1 MKKII
6 IFLIILCTLT
16 GCLKRDTMEGIE
28 IYTTVYPLEY
38 ITNRLYGDNS
48 TIKSIYP
55 NGVDPFT
62 YPSLTEK
69 QLSDYSAASLYIF
82 NGLTSEKDYVVPLF
96 NNNKNLKI
104 INASL
109 SMKTSYGNEE
119 LWLDPS
125 NFLQLTQNIRNGFE
139 EYISNYYLL
148 EEIKQN
154 YESLKLEVS
163 KLDAN
168 LTVIGTNA
176 DFNTIV
182 VTDDL
187 FLFLKKYNI
196 NVLSLDKDT
205 LTNKTLNDVKS
216 LMSEEKISYI
226 FARKDEELS
235 DEVKALVE
243 EYNIEVVYIHTLSNL
258 TNEEKE
264 NGSTYLTIMN
274 ENIEKLKNELY
285 RKFLD

>member
-48 TIKSIYP
+48 TVKSIYP
-55 NGVDPFT
+55 NGIDPFT

-196 NVLSLDKDT
+196 NVLSLDKDN

-285 RKFLD
+285 N

>member
-1 MKKII
+1 MKKIV
-6 IFLIILCTLT
+6 IFLIVLFSLT
-16 GCLKRDTMEGIE
+16 GCLKRDTMEGID

-38 ITNRLYGDNS
+38 ITNRLYGNNS
-48 TIKSIYP
+48 NIKSIYP

-62 YPSLTEK
+62 YPSLTDK
-69 QLSDYSAASLYIF
+69 QLLDYSEASLYIF
-82 NGLTSEKDYVVPLF
+82 NGLSSEKDYVVPLF

-109 SMKTSYGNEE
+109 SMKTSYGVEE

-139 EYISNYYLL
+139 EYVSNYYLL
-148 EEIKQN
+148 EEIKEN
-154 YESLKLEVS
+154 YESLKLDVS

-176 DFNTIV
+176 DFDTIV

-196 NVLSLDKDT
+196 NVISLDKDT
-205 LTNKTLNDVKS
+205 LNNKTLNDVKS
-216 LMSEEKISYI
+216 LISDGKISYI
-226 FARKDEELS
+226 FARKDEVLDDVVNS
-235 DEVKALVE
+235 LVND
-243 EYNIEVVYIHTLSNL
+243 YNIDVSYIHTLSNL
-258 TNEEKE
+258 TTEELN

-285 RKFLD
+285 N

>member
-6 IFLIILCTLT
+6 IFLIVLCTLT

-38 ITNRLYGDNS
+38 ITNRLYGNNS
-48 TIKSIYP
+48 TVRSIYP
-55 NGVDPFT
+55 NGVNPFT

-69 QLSDYSAASLYIF
+69 QLSDYSVASLYIF
-82 NGLTSEKDYVVPLF
+82 NGLTAEKDYVVPLF
-96 NNNKNLKI
+96 NHNKDLKI

-148 EEIKQN
+148 EEIKKN
-154 YESLKLEVS
+154 YEDLKLEVS

-168 LTVIGTNA
+168 LTVIGSNA

-196 NVLSLDKDT
+196 NVISLDKDS

-216 LMSEEKISYI
+216 LMGEEKISYI
-226 FARKDEELS
+226 FAKKDEELS
-235 DEVKALVE
+235 DEIKSLVD
-243 EYNIEVVYIHTLSNL
+243 EYKVEVVYIHTLANL

-285 RKFLD
+285 N

>member
-6 IFLIILCTLT
+6 TFLLILFTLT

-38 ITNRLYGDNS
+38 ISNRLYGNNS

-96 NNNKNLKI
+96 NHNKNLKI

-109 SMKTSYGNEE
+109 SMKTTYGNEE

-148 EEIKQN
+148 EEIKKN
-154 YESLKLEVS
+154 YEDLKLEVS

-182 VTDDL
+182 VTNDL

-196 NVLSLDKDT
+196 NVLSLDKDS
-205 LTNKTLNDVKS
+205 LTNKTLNDVKG
-216 LMSEEKISYI
+216 LLEEKKISYI
-226 FARKDEELS
+226 FQPKGEEITE
-235 DEVKALVE
+235 EVKALID
-243 EYNIEVVYIHTLSNL
+243 EYKIELVSLHTLSNL
-258 TNEEKE
+258 TNEEKD

-285 RKFLD
+285 N

>member
-6 IFLIILCTLT
+6 IFLIVLCTLT

-38 ITNRLYGDNS
+38 ITNRLYGNNS
-48 TIKSIYP
+48 TVKSIYP

-69 QLSDYSAASLYIF
+69 QLSDYSVASLYIF
-82 NGLTSEKDYVVPLF
+82 NGLTAEKDYVVPLF
-96 NNNKNLKI
+96 NHNKDLKI

-148 EEIKQN
+148 EEIKKN
-154 YESLKLEVS
+154 YEDLKLEVS

-168 LTVIGTNA
+168 LTVIGSNA

-196 NVLSLDKDT
+196 NVISLDKDS

-216 LMSEEKISYI
+216 LMGEEKISYI
-226 FARKDEELS
+226 FAKKDEELS
-235 DEVKALVE
+235 DEIKSLVD
-243 EYNIEVVYIHTLSNL
+243 EYKVEVVYIHTLANL

-285 RKFLD
+285 N

>member
-285 RKFLD
+285 N

>member
-1 MKKII
+1 MKKIV
-6 IFLIILCTLT
+6 IFLIVLFSLT
-16 GCLKRDTMEGIE
+16 GCLKRDTMEGID

-38 ITNRLYGDNS
+38 ITNRLYGNNS
-48 TIKSIYP
+48 NIKSIYP

-62 YPSLTEK
+62 YPSLTDK
-69 QLSDYSAASLYIF
+69 QLLDYSEASLYIF
-82 NGLTSEKDYVVPLF
+82 NGLSSEKDYVVPLF

-109 SMKTSYGNEE
+109 SMKTSYGVEE

-139 EYISNYYLL
+139 EYVSNYYLL
-148 EEIKQN
+148 EEIKEN
-154 YESLKLEVS
+154 YESLKLDVS

-176 DFNTIV
+176 DFDTIV

-196 NVLSLDKDT
+196 NVISLDKDT
-205 LTNKTLNDVKS
+205 LNNKTLNDVKS
-216 LMSEEKISYI
+216 LISDGKISYI
-226 FARKDEELS
+226 FARKDEVLDDVVNS
-235 DEVKALVE
+235 LVND
-243 EYNIEVVYIHTLSNL
+243 YNIEVSYIHTLSNL
-258 TNEEKE
+258 TTEEIN

-285 RKFLD
+285 N

>member
-6 IFLIILCTLT
+6 IFLIVLCTLT

-38 ITNRLYGDNS
+38 ITNRLYGNNS
-48 TIKSIYP
+48 TVKSIYP

-69 QLSDYSAASLYIF
+69 QLSDYSVASLYIF
-82 NGLTSEKDYVVPLF
+82 NGLTAEKDYVVPLF
-96 NNNKNLKI
+96 NHNKDLKI

-148 EEIKQN
+148 EEIKKN
-154 YESLKLEVS
+154 YEDLKLEVS

-168 LTVIGTNA
+168 LTVIGSNA

-196 NVLSLDKDT
+196 NVISLDKDS

-216 LMSEEKISYI
+216 LMGEEKISYI
-226 FARKDEELS
+226 FAKKDEELS
-235 DEVKALVE
+235 DEVKSLVD
-243 EYNIEVVYIHTLSNL
+243 EYKVEVVYIHTLANL

-285 RKFLD
+285 N

>member
-48 TIKSIYP
+48 TVKSIYP
-55 NGVDPFT
+55 NGIDPFT

-226 FARKDEELS
+226 CARKHEELS

-285 RKFLD
+285 N

>member
-6 IFLIILCTLT
+6 IFLIVLCTLT

-38 ITNRLYGDNS
+38 ITNRLYGNNS

-69 QLSDYSAASLYIF
+69 QLSDYSVASLYIF
-82 NGLTSEKDYVVPLF
+82 NGLTAEKDYVVPLF
-96 NNNKNLKI
+96 NHNKDLKI

-148 EEIKQN
+148 EEIKKN
-154 YESLKLEVS
+154 YEDLKLEVS

-168 LTVIGTNA
+168 LTVIGSNA

-196 NVLSLDKDT
+196 NVISLDKDS

-216 LMSEEKISYI
+216 LMGEEKISYI
-226 FARKDEELS
+226 FAKKDEELS
-235 DEVKALVE
+235 DEVKSLVD
-243 EYNIEVVYIHTLSNL
+243 EYKVEVVYIHTLANL

-285 RKFLD
+285 N

>member
-1 MKKII
+1 MKKIV
-6 IFLIILCTLT
+6 IFLIVLFSLT
-16 GCLKRDTMEGIE
+16 GCLKRDTMEGID

-38 ITNRLYGDNS
+38 ITNRLYGNNS
-48 TIKSIYP
+48 NIKSIYP

-62 YPSLTEK
+62 YPNLTDK
-69 QLSDYSAASLYIF
+69 QLLDYSEASLYIF
-82 NGLTSEKDYVVPLF
+82 NGLSSEKDYVVPLF
-96 NNNKNLKI
+96 NNNKDLKI

-109 SMKTSYGNEE
+109 SMKTSYGVEE

-139 EYISNYYLL
+139 EYVSNYYLL
-148 EEIKQN
+148 EEIKEN
-154 YESLKLEVS
+154 YESLKLDVS

-176 DFNTIV
+176 DFDTIV

-196 NVLSLDKDT
+196 NVISLDKDT
-205 LTNKTLNDVKS
+205 LNNKTLNDVKS
-216 LMSEEKISYI
+216 LISDGKISYI
-226 FARKDEELS
+226 FARKDEVLDDVVNS
-235 DEVKALVE
+235 LVND
-243 EYNIEVVYIHTLSNL
+243 YDIEVSYIHTLSNL
-258 TNEEKE
+258 TTEELN
-264 NGSTYLTIMN
+264 NGSTYLTIMS

-285 RKFLD
+285 N

>member
-6 IFLIILCTLT
+6 IFLIVLCTLT

-38 ITNRLYGDNS
+38 ITNRLYGNNS
-48 TIKSIYP
+48 TVKSIYP
-55 NGVDPFT
+55 NGIDPFT

-69 QLSDYSAASLYIF
+69 QLSDYSIASLYIF

-96 NNNKNLKI
+96 KHNKDLKI

-148 EEIKQN
+148 EEIKKN
-154 YESLKLEVS
+154 YEDLKLEVS

-168 LTVIGTNA
+168 LTVIGSNA

-196 NVLSLDKDT
+196 NVISLDKDS

-216 LMSEEKISYI
+216 LMGEEKISYI
-226 FARKDEELS
+226 FAKKDEELS
-235 DEVKALVE
+235 DEVKSLVD
-243 EYNIEVVYIHTLSNL
+243 EYKVEVVYIHTLANL

-285 RKFLD
+285 N

>member
-38 ITNRLYGDNS
+38 ITNRLYGNNS
-48 TIKSIYP
+48 TVKSIYP
-55 NGVDPFT
+55 NGIDPFT

-285 RKFLD
+285 N

>member
-55 NGVDPFT
+55 NGIDPFT

-196 NVLSLDKDT
+196 NVLSLDKDN

-285 RKFLD
+285 N

>member
-6 IFLIILCTLT
+6 IFLIVLCTLT

-38 ITNRLYGDNS
+38 ITNRLYGNNS
-48 TIKSIYP
+48 TVKSIYP

-82 NGLTSEKDYVVPLF
+82 NGLTAEKDYVVPLF
-96 NNNKNLKI
+96 NHNKDLKI

-148 EEIKQN
+148 EEIKKN
-154 YESLKLEVS
+154 YEDLKLEVS

-168 LTVIGTNA
+168 LTVIGSNA

-196 NVLSLDKDT
+196 NVMSLDKDS

-216 LMSEEKISYI
+216 LMGEEKISYI
-226 FARKDEELS
+226 FAKKDEKLS
-235 DEVKALVE
+235 DEVKALVD
-243 EYNIEVVYIHTLSNL
+243 EYKVEVVYIHTLANL

-285 RKFLD
+285 N

>member
-1 MKKII
+1 
-6 IFLIILCTLT
+6 
-16 GCLKRDTMEGIE
+16 MEGIE

-55 NGVDPFT
+55 NGIDPFT

-285 RKFLD
+285 N

>member
-6 IFLIILCTLT
+6 IFLIVLCTLT

-38 ITNRLYGDNS
+38 ITDRLYGNNS
-48 TIKSIYP
+48 TVKSIYP

-82 NGLTSEKDYVVPLF
+82 NGLTAEKDYVVPLF
-96 NNNKNLKI
+96 NHNKDLKI

-148 EEIKQN
+148 DEIKKN
-154 YESLKLEVS
+154 YEDLKLEVS

-168 LTVIGTNA
+168 LTVIGSNA

-196 NVLSLDKDT
+196 NVMSLDKDS

-216 LMSEEKISYI
+216 LIGEEKISYI
-226 FARKDEELS
+226 FAKKDEKLS
-235 DEVKALVE
+235 DEVKALVD
-243 EYNIEVVYIHTLSNL
+243 EYKVEVVYIHTLANL

-285 RKFLD
+285 N

>member
-6 IFLIILCTLT
+6 IFLIVLCTLT

-38 ITNRLYGDNS
+38 ITDRLYGNNS
-48 TIKSIYP
+48 TVKSIYP

-82 NGLTSEKDYVVPLF
+82 NGLTAEKDYVVPLF
-96 NNNKNLKI
+96 NHNKDLKI

-148 EEIKQN
+148 DEIKKN
-154 YESLKLEVS
+154 YEDLKLEVS

-168 LTVIGTNA
+168 LTVIGSNA

-182 VTDDL
+182 ATDDL

-196 NVLSLDKDT
+196 NVISLDKDS
-205 LTNKTLNDVKS
+205 LNNKTLNDVKS
-216 LMSEEKISYI
+216 LMGEEKISYI
-226 FARKDEELS
+226 FAKKDEELS
-235 DEVKALVE
+235 DEIKALVD
-243 EYNIEVVYIHTLSNL
+243 EYKVEVVYIHTLANL

-285 RKFLD
+285 N

>member
-6 IFLIILCTLT
+6 IFLIVLCTLT

-38 ITNRLYGDNS
+38 ITNRLYGNNS
-48 TIKSIYP
+48 TVKSIYP

-82 NGLTSEKDYVVPLF
+82 NGLTAEKDYVVPLF
-96 NNNKNLKI
+96 NHNKDLKI

-148 EEIKQN
+148 EEIKKN
-154 YESLKLEVS
+154 YEDLKLEVS

-168 LTVIGTNA
+168 LTVIGSNA

-196 NVLSLDKDT
+196 NVMSLDKDS

-216 LMSEEKISYI
+216 LIGEEKISYI
-226 FARKDEELS
+226 FAKKDEKLS
-235 DEVKALVE
+235 DEVKALVD
-243 EYNIEVVYIHTLSNL
+243 EYKVEVVYIHTLANL

-285 RKFLD
+285 N

>member
-6 IFLIILCTLT
+6 IFLIVLCTLT

-28 IYTTVYPLEY
+28 IYTTVYPLDY
-38 ITNRLYGDNS
+38 ITNRLYGNNS
-48 TIKSIYP
+48 TVKSIYP

-69 QLSDYSAASLYIF
+69 QLSDYSVASLYIF
-82 NGLTSEKDYVVPLF
+82 NGLTAEKDYVVPLF
-96 NNNKNLKI
+96 NHNKDLKI

-148 EEIKQN
+148 EEIKKN
-154 YESLKLEVS
+154 YEDLKLEVS

-196 NVLSLDKDT
+196 NVISLDKDS

-216 LMSEEKISYI
+216 LMEEEKISYI
-226 FARKDEELS
+226 FAKKDEELS
-235 DEVKALVE
+235 DEVKSLVD
-243 EYNIEVVYIHTLSNL
+243 EYKVEVVYIHTLANL

-285 RKFLD
+285 N

>member
-6 IFLIILCTLT
+6 IFLIVLCTLT

-38 ITNRLYGDNS
+38 ITNRLYGNNS
-48 TIKSIYP
+48 TVKSIYP

-82 NGLTSEKDYVVPLF
+82 NGLTAEKDYVVPLF
-96 NNNKNLKI
+96 NHNKDLKI

-148 EEIKQN
+148 EEIKKN
-154 YESLKLEVS
+154 YEDLKLEVS

-168 LTVIGTNA
+168 LTVIGSNA

-196 NVLSLDKDT
+196 NVMSLDKDS

-216 LMSEEKISYI
+216 LMGEEKISYI
-226 FARKDEELS
+226 FAKKDEELS
-235 DEVKALVE
+235 DEVKALVD
-243 EYNIEVVYIHTLSNL
+243 EYKVEVVYIHTLANL

-285 RKFLD
+285 N

>member
-55 NGVDPFT
+55 NGIDPFT

-176 DFNTIV
+176 DFNTMV
-182 VTDDL
+182 VTEDL

-285 RKFLD
+285 N

>member
-196 NVLSLDKDT
+196 NVLSLDKDN

-243 EYNIEVVYIHTLSNL
+243 EYNVEVVYIHTLSNL

-285 RKFLD
+285 N

>member
-1 MKKII
+1 MKKIV
-6 IFLIILCTLT
+6 IFLIVLFSLT
-16 GCLKRDTMEGIE
+16 GCLKRDTMEGID

-38 ITNRLYGDNS
+38 ITNRLYGNNS
-48 TIKSIYP
+48 NIKSIYP

-62 YPSLTEK
+62 YPSLTDK
-69 QLSDYSAASLYIF
+69 QLLDYSEASLYIF
-82 NGLTSEKDYVVPLF
+82 NGLSSEKDYVVPLF

-109 SMKTSYGNEE
+109 SMKTSYGVEE

-139 EYISNYYLL
+139 EYVSNYYLL
-148 EEIKQN
+148 EEIKEN
-154 YESLKLEVS
+154 YESLKLDVS

-176 DFNTIV
+176 DFDTIV

-196 NVLSLDKDT
+196 NVISLDKDT
-205 LTNKTLNDVKS
+205 LNNKTLNDVKS
-216 LMSEEKISYI
+216 LISDGKISYI
-226 FARKDEELS
+226 FARKDEVLDDVVNS
-235 DEVKALVE
+235 LVND
-243 EYNIEVVYIHTLSNL
+243 YDIEVSYIHTLSNL
-258 TNEEKE
+258 TTEEIN

-285 RKFLD
+285 N

>member
-6 IFLIILCTLT
+6 IFLIVLCTLT

-38 ITNRLYGDNS
+38 ITNRLYGNNS
-48 TIKSIYP
+48 TVKSIYP

-82 NGLTSEKDYVVPLF
+82 NGLTAEKDYVVPLF
-96 NNNKNLKI
+96 NHNKDLKI

-148 EEIKQN
+148 EEIKKN
-154 YESLKLEVS
+154 YEDLKLEVS

-168 LTVIGTNA
+168 LTVIGSNA

-196 NVLSLDKDT
+196 NVMSLDKDS

-216 LMSEEKISYI
+216 LIGEEKISYI
-226 FARKDEELS
+226 FAKKDEKLS
-235 DEVKALVE
+235 DEVKALVD
-243 EYNIEVVYIHTLSNL
+243 EYKVEVVYIHTLANL
-258 TNEEKE
+258 TNEEK
-264 NGSTYLTIMN
+264 
-274 ENIEKLKNELY
+274 
-285 RKFLD
+285 

>member
-28 IYTTVYPLEY
+28 IYTTVYTLEY

-55 NGVDPFT
+55 NGIDPFT

-285 RKFLD
+285 N

>member
-48 TIKSIYP
+48 TVKSIYP

-196 NVLSLDKDT
+196 NVLSLDKDN

-285 RKFLD
+285 N

>member
-1 MKKII
+1 MKKIV
-6 IFLIILCTLT
+6 IFLIVLFSLT
-16 GCLKRDTMEGIE
+16 GCLKRDTMEGID

-38 ITNRLYGDNS
+38 ITNRLYGNNS
-48 TIKSIYP
+48 NIKSIYP

-62 YPSLTEK
+62 YPSLTDK
-69 QLSDYSAASLYIF
+69 QLSDYSEASLYIF
-82 NGLTSEKDYVVPLF
+82 NGLSSEKDYVVPLF
-96 NNNKNLKI
+96 NNNKDLKI

-109 SMKTSYGNEE
+109 SMKTSYGVEE

-139 EYISNYYLL
+139 EYVSNYYLL
-148 EEIKQN
+148 EEIKEN
-154 YESLKLEVS
+154 YESLKLDVS

-176 DFNTIV
+176 DFDTIV

-196 NVLSLDKDT
+196 NVISLDKDT
-205 LTNKTLNDVKS
+205 LNNKTLNDVKS
-216 LMSEEKISYI
+216 LISDGKISYI
-226 FARKDEELS
+226 FARKDEVLDDVVNS
-235 DEVKALVE
+235 LVND
-243 EYNIEVVYIHTLSNL
+243 YDIEVSYIHTLSNL
-258 TNEEKE
+258 TTEELN

-285 RKFLD
+285 N

>member
-48 TIKSIYP
+48 TVKSIYP
-55 NGVDPFT
+55 NGIDPFT

-205 LTNKTLNDVKS
+205 LTNKTLNDVIS

-226 FARKDEELS
+226 FARKDEEIS

-285 RKFLD
+285 N

>member
-1 MKKII
+1 MKKIV
-6 IFLIILCTLT
+6 IFLIVLFSLT
-16 GCLKRDTMEGIE
+16 GCLKRDTMEGID

-38 ITNRLYGDNS
+38 ITNRLYGNNS
-48 TIKSIYP
+48 NIKSIYP

-62 YPSLTEK
+62 YPNLTDK
-69 QLSDYSAASLYIF
+69 QLLDYSEASLYIF
-82 NGLTSEKDYVVPLF
+82 NGLSSEKDYVVPLF
-96 NNNKNLKI
+96 NNNKDLKI

-109 SMKTSYGNEE
+109 SMKTSYGVEE

-139 EYISNYYLL
+139 EYVSNYYLL
-148 EEIKQN
+148 EEIKEN
-154 YESLKLEVS
+154 YESLKLDVS

-176 DFNTIV
+176 DFDTIV

-196 NVLSLDKDT
+196 NVISLDKDT
-205 LTNKTLNDVKS
+205 LNNKTLNDVKS
-216 LMSEEKISYI
+216 LISDGKISYI
-226 FARKDEELS
+226 FARKDEVLDDVVNS
-235 DEVKALVE
+235 LVND
-243 EYNIEVVYIHTLSNL
+243 YDIEVSYIHTLSNL
-258 TNEEKE
+258 TTEELN

-285 RKFLD
+285 N

>member
-6 IFLIILCTLT
+6 IFLIVLCTLT

-38 ITNRLYGDNS
+38 ITNRLYGNNS
-48 TIKSIYP
+48 TVKSIYP

-69 QLSDYSAASLYIF
+69 QLSDYSVASLYIF
-82 NGLTSEKDYVVPLF
+82 NGLTAEKDYVVPLF
-96 NNNKNLKI
+96 NHNKDLKI

-148 EEIKQN
+148 EEIKKN
-154 YESLKLEVS
+154 YEDLKLEVS

-168 LTVIGTNA
+168 LTVIGSNA

-196 NVLSLDKDT
+196 NVISLDKDS

-216 LMSEEKISYI
+216 LMGEEKISYI
-226 FARKDEELS
+226 FAKKDEELS
-235 DEVKALVE
+235 DEVKTLVD
-243 EYNIEVVYIHTLSNL
+243 EYKVEVVYIHTLANL

-285 RKFLD
+285 N

>member
-1 MKKII
+1 MKKIV
-6 IFLIILCTLT
+6 IFLIVLFSLT
-16 GCLKRDTMEGIE
+16 GCLKRDTMEGID

-38 ITNRLYGDNS
+38 ITNRLYGNNS
-48 TIKSIYP
+48 NIKSIYP

-62 YPSLTEK
+62 YPSLTDK
-69 QLSDYSAASLYIF
+69 QLLDYSEASLYIF
-82 NGLTSEKDYVVPLF
+82 NGLSSEKDYVVPLF
-96 NNNKNLKI
+96 NNNKDLKI

-109 SMKTSYGNEE
+109 SMKTSYGVEE

-125 NFLQLTQNIRNGFE
+125 NLLQLTQNIRNGFE
-139 EYISNYYLL
+139 EYVSNYYLL
-148 EEIKQN
+148 EEIKEN
-154 YESLKLEVS
+154 YESLKLDVS

-176 DFNTIV
+176 DFDTIV

-196 NVLSLDKDT
+196 NVISLDKDT
-205 LTNKTLNDVKS
+205 LNNKTLNDVKS
-216 LMSEEKISYI
+216 LISDGKISYI
-226 FARKDEELS
+226 FARKDEVLDDVVNS
-235 DEVKALVE
+235 LVND
-243 EYNIEVVYIHTLSNL
+243 YNIEVSYIHTLSNL
-258 TNEEKE
+258 TTEEIN

-285 RKFLD
+285 N

>member
-1 MKKII
+1 MKKIV
-6 IFLIILCTLT
+6 IFLIVLFSLT
-16 GCLKRDTMEGIE
+16 GCLKRDTMEGID

-38 ITNRLYGDNS
+38 ITNRLYGNNS
-48 TIKSIYP
+48 NIKSIYP

-62 YPSLTEK
+62 YPSLTDK
-69 QLSDYSAASLYIF
+69 QLLDYSEASLYIF
-82 NGLTSEKDYVVPLF
+82 NGLSSEKDYVVPLF
-96 NNNKNLKI
+96 NNNKDLKM

-109 SMKTSYGNEE
+109 SMKTSYGVEE

-139 EYISNYYLL
+139 EYVSNYYLL
-148 EEIKQN
+148 EEIKEN
-154 YESLKLEVS
+154 YESLKLDVS

-176 DFNTIV
+176 DFDTIV

-196 NVLSLDKDT
+196 NVISLDKDT
-205 LTNKTLNDVKS
+205 LNNKTLNDVKS
-216 LMSEEKISYI
+216 LISDGKISYI
-226 FARKDEELS
+226 FARKDEVLDDVVNS
-235 DEVKALVE
+235 LVND
-243 EYNIEVVYIHTLSNL
+243 YNIEVSYIHTLSNL
-258 TNEEKE
+258 TTEEIN

-285 RKFLD
+285 N

>member
-6 IFLIILCTLT
+6 IFLIVLCTLT

-38 ITNRLYGDNS
+38 ITDRLYGNNS
-48 TIKSIYP
+48 TVKSIYP

-82 NGLTSEKDYVVPLF
+82 NGLTAEKDYVVPLF
-96 NNNKNLKI
+96 NHNKDLKI

-148 EEIKQN
+148 DEIKKN
-154 YESLKLEVS
+154 YEDLKLEVS

-168 LTVIGTNA
+168 LTVIGSNA

-182 VTDDL
+182 ATDDL

-196 NVLSLDKDT
+196 NVISLDKDS
-205 LTNKTLNDVKS
+205 LNNKTLNDVKS
-216 LMSEEKISYI
+216 LMGEEKISYI
-226 FARKDEELS
+226 FAKKDEELS
-235 DEVKALVE
+235 DEVKALVD
-243 EYNIEVVYIHTLSNL
+243 EYKVEVVYIHTLANL

-285 RKFLD
+285 N